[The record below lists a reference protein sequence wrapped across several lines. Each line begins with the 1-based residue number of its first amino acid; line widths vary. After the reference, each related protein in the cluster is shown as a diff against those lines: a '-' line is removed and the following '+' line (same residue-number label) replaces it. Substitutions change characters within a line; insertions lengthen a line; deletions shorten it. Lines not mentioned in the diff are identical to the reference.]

1 MIWND
6 PFYLGKNC
14 SKKYKMLKYRIS
26 NRMVHPGVY
35 LLTFPQGEQGILE
48 IIPSLLLLQ
57 EHYPTDS
64 LRIVGMG
71 ATKKEAI
78 SIAEQIVSETVSARG
93 DADITAYMSGAQ

>member
-14 SKKYKMLKYRIS
+14 SKKYKMLQYRIT

-35 LLTFPQGEQGILE
+35 LLTFPRSGQGILE

-57 EHYPTDS
+57 EHYPTDD
-64 LRIVGMG
+64 LTIVGMG
-71 ATKKEAI
+71 ATRGEAI
-78 SIAEQIVSETVSARG
+78 SIAEQIVTETVSARG
-93 DADITAYMSGAQ
+93 DADIAAYMSQM